1 MGKMLD
7 FKESM
12 DSIRA
17 IQEYI
22 RDDKKREQEHKV
34 KVLIEYPSGEIFT
47 YELLAR
53 AKSDSNE
60 TVIYLYDEDKNFES
74 DFYMTYNS
82 NYQSI
87 KFHNGILIIKAQ
99 DKKGNNIIIKVIP

>member
-7 FKESM
+7 YEEIM

-22 RDDKKREQEHKV
+22 MDDKKREQEHKV
-34 KVLIEYPSGEIFT
+34 KVLIEYSSGEIFT

-53 AKSDSNE
+53 AKSDSNK
-60 TVIYLYDEDKNFES
+60 TVIYLYDEDKEFES
-74 DFYMTYNS
+74 DFHMTYNT

-87 KFHNGILIIKAQ
+87 KFYNGILIIKAE
-99 DKKGNNIIIKVIP
+99 DKKGNRIIIKVIP